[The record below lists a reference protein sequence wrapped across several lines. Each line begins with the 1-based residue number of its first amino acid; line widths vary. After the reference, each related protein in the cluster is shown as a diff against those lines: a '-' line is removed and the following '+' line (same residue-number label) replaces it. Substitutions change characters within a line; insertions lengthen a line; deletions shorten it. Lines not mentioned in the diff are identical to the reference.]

1 MYYRK
6 LKEISERLNI
16 PIQKEDIF
24 ITFSIQESRVR
35 IEYLNDTF
43 FDSIYSTD
51 SDLEIVLEDIYDYAI
66 SKGFYSVQKGCTIS
80 LEGRKLFVFP
90 SPNDFYE
97 SLNQD
102 EMEDFFKGDINYND
116 NKFLVDEI

>member
-6 LKEISERLNI
+6 LKEIVERLNI
-16 PIQKEDIF
+16 PIQKEDMF
-24 ITFSIQESRVR
+24 ITFSIQKSRIR
-35 IEYLNDTF
+35 IEYLNDAF

-51 SDLEIVLEDIYDYAI
+51 SELEIVLDDIYNNAT
-66 SKGFYSVQKGCTIS
+66 SRGFYSVQKGCTIS
-80 LEGRKLFVFP
+80 LEGRKLFIFP

-102 EMEDFFKGDINYND
+102 EIEDFFNGDINYNV
-116 NKFLVDEI
+116 NKLLIDEI

>member
-51 SDLEIVLEDIYDYAI
+51 SDLEIVLDGIYNNAT
-66 SKGFYSVQKGCTIS
+66 SRGFYSVQKGCTIS